1 MSYHIVIETILEVW
15 DVVLE
20 VLEQLRDGHKGRSSS
35 DVGVLKIRRWPANST
50 LVIASPEN
58 LDNWIH
64 ETTDKDP
71 PQKVRSWESSI
82 SEDSLVVGEHAVEFV
97 LATCNDIESKSSL
110 DPTTHSL
117 LRSRS

>member
-1 MSYHIVIETILEVW
+1 MRFG

-35 DVGVLKIRRWPANST
+35 DLGVLKIRRWPAKST
-50 LVIASPEN
+50 LVIASPEK

-71 PQKVRSWESSI
+71 PQKVRSWESSN
-82 SEDSLVVGEHAVEFV
+82 SEDSLVLGEHAVDFA
-97 LATCNDIESKSSL
+97 LATCNDVENESSL
-110 DPTTHSL
+110 NLTAHPL
-117 LRSRS
+117 LRCRS